1 MFVFVVAEDKSP
13 VVSNRLILVSQFEP
27 RPSEPKE
34 GVTHLTKGGRLM
46 DDFVE
51 NLLSLEEL
59 SLEITGPSQE
69 VVNPVGIGTMGIECD
84 ILLESILRKAVQFVV
99 EGADGNG

>member
-1 MFVFVVAEDKSP
+1 
-13 VVSNRLILVSQFEP
+13 
-27 RPSEPKE
+27 
-34 GVTHLTKGGRLM
+34 M

-51 NLLSLEEL
+51 NLLGLEEL

-69 VVNPVGIGTMGIECD
+69 VVNPVDIGAMGIGCD
-84 ILLESILRKAVQFVV
+84 ILLELILRKTVQFIV